1 MFPVITDIR
10 IISFRS
16 TYIKQDTE
24 RGEDIYGMVITAD
37 RYGKDC
43 EESAQR
49 TGLLQSALSNTLAHA
64 YTLLH
69 IITYELHSNSVI
81 PPYSGY
87 DCFFID
93 PEENSYKT
101 VDKIAKS

>member
-1 MFPVITDIR
+1 MFPVINDIR

-16 TYIKQDTE
+16 TYIKQDIE

-37 RYGKDC
+37 RYGKDY

-49 TGLLQSALSNTLAHA
+49 TGLLQSALTNTLTHA
-64 YTLLH
+64 CILLRIVTH
-69 IITYELHSNSVI
+69 ELHSNSVI

-101 VDKIAKS
+101 VDKIAKP

>member
-16 TYIKQDTE
+16 IYIKQDIE
-24 RGEDIYGMVITAD
+24 RGEDIYEMVITAD
-37 RYGKDC
+37 RYGKDY

-49 TGLLQSALSNTLAHA
+49 TGLLQSALTNTLAHA

-69 IITYELHSNSVI
+69 IITYELHSDSII

-87 DCFFID
+87 DCFSVD
-93 PEENSYKT
+93 PEGNSYKT
-101 VDKIAKS
+101 VDKIAKP

>member
-16 TYIKQDTE
+16 IYIKQDTE

-37 RYGKDC
+37 RYGKDYG
-43 EESAQR
+43 ESAQR

-64 YTLLH
+64 YTLLST
-69 IITYELHSNSVI
+69 ITHELHSNSVI

-87 DCFFID
+87 DCFFVD
-93 PEENSYKT
+93 PEGNSYKT
-101 VDKIAKS
+101 VDKITKP